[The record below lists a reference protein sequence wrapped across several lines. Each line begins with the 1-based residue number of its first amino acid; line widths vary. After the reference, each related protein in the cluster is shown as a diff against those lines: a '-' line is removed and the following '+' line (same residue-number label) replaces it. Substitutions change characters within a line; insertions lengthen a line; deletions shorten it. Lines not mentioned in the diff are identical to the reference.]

1 MKTLAT
7 VNLTVRVDEVIKKDF
22 DTFCENVG
30 LNATAA
36 VNMFIKT
43 VVRTR
48 ALPFTVTDI
57 NPKDQVARTEMLRAV
72 RAMQEESARN
82 GNSEMTLDEINAE
95 IAAARQARRNS

>member
-48 ALPFTVTDI
+48 ALPFTVTDV